1 MPQYACLMVLR
12 AFERRLEQMV
22 EGTFA
27 RVFRSGL
34 TPLEI
39 GRSITREIDAN
50 RSAGVRRTTVVPNHF
65 AVALAGEDHERFAQV
80 EATLAAELAE
90 AAIDHAA
97 ESGFDFMG
105 PVVVE
110 FERTDE
116 LVAGRFTV
124 EPSFR
129 EAPPGKATIVYSTG
143 HRVALGETPAL
154 VGRMS
159 DCLIVLDDSNVSRHH
174 AEFTPIA
181 GGWMVRD
188 LGSTNGTSVNG
199 MQVVEE
205 VLRHGDVV
213 TFGSSSVT
221 FEAR

>member
-1 MPQYACLMVLR
+1 
-12 AFERRLEQMV
+12 MV

-39 GRSITREIDAN
+39 GRSLTREIDAN
-50 RSAGVRRTTVVPNHF
+50 GSAGVRGTTVVPNHF
-65 AVALAGEDHERFAQV
+65 VVQLAAEDHQRFNQV
-80 EATLAAELAE
+80 AATLANELAE
-90 AAIDHAA
+90 AARDHASD
-97 ESGFDFMG
+97 SGFDFMG
-105 PVVVE
+105 PVTVE
-110 FERTDE
+110 LERIDDLPT
-116 LVAGRFTV
+116 GRFLV

-129 EAPPGKATIVYSTG
+129 EAPPGKATIVHPSG
-143 HRVALGETPAL
+143 QRVSLGERPAT

-159 DCLIVLDDSNVSRHH
+159 DCQIVLDDSNVSRHH
-174 AEFTPIA
+174 AEFTPIP
-181 GGWMVRD
+181 GGWMIRD

-199 MQVVEE
+199 VKVAEE
-205 VLRHGDVV
+205 VLHDGDVI